1 MALSKIDAANLLTGT
16 IPSGNIA
23 TSSLSAAATG
33 AWIKLAET
41 NVTSATAS
49 VEFTDA
55 TTGVFDGTYRTH
67 AVLIRRLEPSDADK
81 RLTLVMRDA
90 SDGNYETADYA
101 YATQA
106 LDSSGTGRAD
116 SSTSASAIYTLG
128 AGDGMGDGSSPY
140 GTSCIIYCNDFL
152 DSGMPPSIFGNGVYS
167 KESGYA
173 ACNYF
178 GGTYRDTSIQM
189 DGVKFAFNSGNIE
202 QGNFVIY
209 GVKE

>member
-1 MALSKIDAANLLTGT
+1 MAIIKPNNNTISAITALPAAIDTG
-16 IPSGNIA
+16 S
-23 TSSLSAAATG
+23 
-33 AWIKLAET
+33 WIKLAET

-55 TTGVFDGTYRTH
+55 TTGVFDGTYRTNV
-67 AVLIRRLEPSDADK
+67 VLIRRLEPSSANVG
-81 RLTLVMRDA
+81 LTLVMRDA

-101 YATQA
+101 YATQG
-106 LDSSGTGRAD
+106 LDNSGNYRTD
-116 SSTSASAIYTLG
+116 YSTSGSFCRLLG
-128 AGDGMGDGSSPY
+128 GGDGMGDGSSPY
-140 GTSCIIYCNDFL
+140 GTSCIVYCNDFL

-167 KESGYA
+167 KESGYTSA
-173 ACNYF
+173 NYF

-202 QGNFVIY
+202 QGNFIIY

>member
-1 MALSKIDAANLLTGT
+1 MAIIKPNNNT
-16 IPSGNIA
+16 ISAITALPSGMV
-23 TSSLSAAATG
+23 SAPGLTTG
-33 AWIKLAET
+33 SWIKLAET

-55 TTGVFDGTYRTH
+55 TTGVFDGTYRSH
-67 AVLIRRLEPSDADK
+67 VVLIRRLEPSDADK

-90 SDGNYETADYA
+90 SDGNYETSSYA
-101 YATQA
+101 YATRGYDSGGSSRS
-106 LDSSGTGRAD
+106 DSS
-116 SSTSASAIYTLG
+116 SSASAIYTLG
-128 AGDGMGDGSSPY
+128 GGDGMGDGSHPY

-152 DSGMPPSIFGNGVYS
+152 DSGMPPSIFGHGVYS

-202 QGNFVIY
+202 QGNFIIY